1 MSEEIKKET
10 AAEETVEPEKAEAP
24 EAEKEEKAETPEA
37 EKAEASKKEKKPKKN
52 AELDK
57 LKAELEQKNDLLLRT
72 AAEFDNF
79 KKRTEREKTATA
91 EYAKASV
98 MKTLLPILDNADRA
112 AEFEPGTEQYNKG
125 IELIV
130 KQLSDLSSKLG
141 LVEIGAVG
149 EEFDPNFH
157 EAIMHIEDDSLG
169 ENVIAQVLQKG
180 YKFGDTVVRP
190 AMVQVAN

>member
-1 MSEEIKKET
+1 MSEEIKKEE
-10 AAEETVEPEKAEAP
+10 AAEEQNTAEA
-24 EAEKEEKAETPEA
+24 EALRTEQKAETP
-37 EKAEASKKEKKPKKN
+37 KKEKKQKKN
-52 AELDK
+52 SEAEKLKTELD
-57 LKAELEQKNDLLLRT
+57 EKNDLLLRT

-79 KKRTEREKTATA
+79 KKRTEREKAATA

-112 AEFEPGTEQYNKG
+112 AAFEPGTEQYNKG

-130 KQLSDLSSKLG
+130 KELMGLSGKLG
-141 LVEIGAVG
+141 LTEIGAVG
-149 EEFDPNFH
+149 EQFDPNLH
-157 EAIMHIEDDSLG
+157 EAVMHIEDQDLG

>member
-1 MSEEIKKET
+1 MSEDIKKET
-10 AAEETVEPEKAEAP
+10 AENEEVSKPEEKAEAP
-24 EAEKEEKAETPEA
+24 
-37 EKAEASKKEKKPKKN
+37 KKEKKTRKN
-52 AELDK
+52 GEVEK

-79 KKRTEREKTATA
+79 RKRTEREKAATA

-112 AEFEPGTEQYNKG
+112 TEFEQGTEQYNKG

-130 KQLSDLSSKLG
+130 KQLADLSSKLG
-141 LVEIGAVG
+141 LEQIGSVG
-149 EEFDPNFH
+149 ETFDPTIH
-157 EAIMHIEDDSLG
+157 EAIMHIEDENLG
-169 ENVIAQVLQKG
+169 ENTVAQVLQKG
-180 YKFGDTVVRP
+180 YKLGDTVVRP

>member
-1 MSEEIKKET
+1 MSEDIKREET
-10 AAEETVEPEKAEAP
+10 AEQTVPEEKEAP
-24 EAEKEEKAETPEA
+24 
-37 EKAEASKKEKKPKKN
+37 KKEKKPKKN
-52 AELDK
+52 AELEK
-57 LKAELEQKNDLLLRT
+57 IKAELEQKNDLLLRT
-72 AAEFDNF
+72 AAEFDNY
-79 KKRTEREKTATA
+79 KKRTEREKITTA

-98 MKTLLPILDNADRA
+98 MKNILPILDNADRA
-112 AEFEPGTEQYNKG
+112 AGFEPGTEQYNKG
-125 IELIV
+125 IEMIV

-149 EEFDPNFH
+149 EPFDPNLH
-157 EAIMHIEDDSLG
+157 EAIMHIEDENLG

>member
-1 MSEEIKKET
+1 M
-10 AAEETVEPEKAEAP
+10 AEEKNLPETEEAEKAAPAPEKAE
-24 EAEKEEKAETPEA
+24 
-37 EKAEASKKEKKPKKN
+37 KKEKKPKKN
-52 AELDK
+52 AEVEK
-57 LKAELEQKNDLLLRT
+57 LRAELEEKNDLLLRT

-79 KKRTEREKTATA
+79 KRRTEREKISTA
-91 EYAKASV
+91 EYAKASLC
-98 MKTLLPILDNADRA
+98 KTLLPILDNADRA
-112 AEFEPGTEQYNKG
+112 AEYEPGTEQYNKG

-149 EEFDPNFH
+149 ETFDPNLH
-157 EAIMHIEDDSLG
+157 EAIMHVEDEALG